1 MANDLIFFFF
11 FLVGNTL
18 FFWGGRGNDLILIE
32 LYGGWQEYIFQLARI
47 FSAIQAMDHADLDK
61 NESDRFVRSS
71 HRADRTGEW

>member
-1 MANDLIFFFF
+1 MANDLI
-11 FLVGNTL
+11 L
-18 FFWGGRGNDLILIE
+18 FFCGGVVIHFFGGGGNDLILIE